1 MKKYITYI
9 LLLVFGMAATSCSK
23 DEIPMTSTVTL
34 AGEWMVEAY
43 SGDEQLSNTF
53 MILTYNNNADDGQR
67 LWIMDTSPANNPAWW
82 LPITQVEVDCNV
94 SALTFG
100 STKTEVNLNPI
111 DEATPLYVTVTEGK
125 ILPGGAVSPSGM
137 SVDGIEFKIEY
148 SDDPGNVYTIKGY
161 RRTGFVADEG

>member
-9 LLLVFGMAATSCSK
+9 LALLLGMAATSCSK
-23 DEIPMTSTVTL
+23 DEIPMTSTVAL
-34 AGEWMVEAY
+34 AGEWMVEGY
-43 SGDEQLSNTF
+43 FGDEQLTDPF
-53 MILTYNNNADDGQR
+53 MILTYNTNADDGTR

-82 LPITQVEVDCNV
+82 SPITRVEVDCNV
-94 SALTFG
+94 STLAFG

-111 DEATPLYVTVTEGK
+111 DEATPLYVVVTDGK
-125 ILPGGAVSPSGM
+125 SYPAEQSAHQGCP
-137 SVDGIEFKIEY
+137 VDGIEFNIEY